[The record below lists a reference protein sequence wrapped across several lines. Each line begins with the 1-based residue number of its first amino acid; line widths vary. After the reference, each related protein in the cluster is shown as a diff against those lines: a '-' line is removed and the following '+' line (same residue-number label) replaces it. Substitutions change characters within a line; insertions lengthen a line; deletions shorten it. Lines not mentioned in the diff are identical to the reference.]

1 MGLKVW
7 SPGDPEVLD
16 GELWMIQRVY
26 LCPQVSKAADLLSA
40 TFQSADGSMRHAE
53 LNLQNDDAIVLLAP
67 SLTDPGPFQSGPAC
81 VELNLLK
88 SRHSSAFLPVLFK
101 LWSIVCP

>member
-53 LNLQNDDAIVLLAP
+53 LNLQNDDAIVLLAL
-67 SLTDPGPFQSGPAC
+67 SLTDPGS
-81 VELNLLK
+81 
-88 SRHSSAFLPVLFK
+88 LPVGACLCGAESPEIQTF
-101 LWSIVCP
+101 LCFSPSFV